1 MTDLVREPNVNGAS
15 GRYNDLVKEL
25 AAPDIESQPFAPRSA
40 VLLRTVVQLIFP
52 ARQRRGFTELPILRL
67 LGRFPKDAAIRKECT
82 EVCTDAKQDGCE
94 HSGIRY
100 RKGGAA
106 ALCVERWCQKKREGS
121 DAE

>member
-1 MTDLVREPNVNGAS
+1 LI
-15 GRYNDLVKEL
+15 KEL
-25 AAPDIESQPFAPRSA
+25 AAPDIEPQPFAPRSA
-40 VLLRTVVQLIFP
+40 VLPRTVVQLIFP
-52 ARQRRGFTELPILRL
+52 VRLRRGFTELPILRL

-100 RKGGAA
+100 RKGGVA
-106 ALCVERWCQKKREGS
+106 ALCVERWCQKKREGP